1 MAGSEKGSEVTL
13 LRFIVGLAFLA
24 FAPSPGALAQ
34 SQEEV
39 ETLKRQ
45 IEALK
50 QNQSTLQKEIEGIKD
65 FLREKFA
72 PSPVERKEIFLS
84 VEDNSVIGDR
94 NAKVTLVEFSDYQCP
109 FCGRHLR
116 QTMPQIEKNYIRSG
130 RIKYVF
136 RDYPI
141 ESIHPQAFKAA
152 EAARCAGEH
161 GQYWKMHDRLF
172 GNQKDLGVKDL
183 PRHAQAIGL
192 DLPKF
197 QECLNSGKFKAKI
210 HKDMADGQTAGVR
223 GTPTFFLGFTDAN
236 NSTVK
241 TVFIIRGAQPYDAF
255 KEAIEAHFSEQ
266 K

>member
-1 MAGSEKGSEVTL
+1 MRSSRIL
-13 LRFIVGLAFLA
+13 VGLAFLL
-24 FAPSPGALAQ
+24 FVPSPGALAQ

-39 ETLKRQ
+39 EILKRQ

-72 PSPVERKEIFLS
+72 PPPVERKETSLS
-84 VEDNSVIGDR
+84 IEDNPVKGDR
-94 NAKVTLVEFSDYQCP
+94 NAKVAIVEFSDYQCP
-109 FCGRHLR
+109 FCGRHFR
-116 QTMPQIEKNYIRSG
+116 QTMPQIDKDYIRSG
-130 RIKYVF
+130 RVKYVF

-152 EAARCAGEH
+152 EAARCAGEQ

-192 DLPKF
+192 ELPKF

-210 HKDMADGQTAGVR
+210 QKDMADGQTAGVR
-223 GTPTFFLGFTDAN
+223 GTPSFFLGFADGNHTR
-236 NSTVK
+236 VK
-241 TVFIIRGAQPYDAF
+241 TVLIIRGAQPYDAF
-255 KEAIEAHFSEQ
+255 KDALEAVLSEH